1 MSSINRQQIADGVYF
16 SCVRDSRFKTMKL
29 SVNLL
34 VPLSA
39 DTASE
44 YALLADVL
52 TRSCK
57 AYPDFTALSRKLCA
71 LYGADL
77 SVNVSKMGECQ
88 LISLAAA
95 GLDDRYALDD
105 DSIAA
110 ELSSLLCGV
119 IFEPNIVDG
128 AFVPSEV
135 EQERR
140 QLLDTID
147 AEYSEK
153 RVYAI
158 GKLVE
163 LMCGD
168 ERFGIR
174 RYGTVEN
181 IKAATPQSLVQAWK
195 NLLKTAVIEII
206 YIGDTQPDKA
216 VEVFRTT
223 LGAMDRQPAAL
234 HTEIIRE
241 AGEVRR
247 CTEEADV
254 SQAKLVMGFRAGA
267 ALPEETIWAEV
278 LMSAVLGGTA
288 TSKLFCNVRE
298 KQSLCYYCASRYDK
312 RKGILLVD
320 SGVEPQNIEKL
331 ERGIMKEIE
340 DIQNGVISDFEME
353 SAKKALTNVYQSSN
367 DSVSGI
373 EAWVGSQLLTDYLTI
388 EEVVAKTNAVTKE
401 EVVEAAKRLQ
411 LDTVYVLKNK
421 GGEQS

>member
-1 MSSINRQQIADGVYF
+1 MSSINRQQIADGVFF

-163 LMCGD
+163 LMCED
-168 ERFGIR
+168 ERFGIP

-181 IKAATPQSLVQAWK
+181 IKAATPQALVQAWE
-195 NLLKTAVIEII
+195 NLLKTAVARRWARWTDSRRHCTPRSSAKPE
-206 YIGDTQPDKA
+206 
-216 VEVFRTT
+216 RSN
-223 LGAMDRQPAAL
+223 AAL
-234 HTEIIRE
+234 RKRTFPRRSSSWDSEPD
-241 AGEVRR
+241 RR
-247 CTEEADV
+247 CRRR
-254 SQAKLVMGFRAGA
+254 QYGRR
-267 ALPEETIWAEV
+267 
-278 LMSAVLGGTA
+278 
-288 TSKLFCNVRE
+288 C
-298 KQSLCYYCASRYDK
+298 
-312 RKGILLVD
+312 
-320 SGVEPQNIEKL
+320 
-331 ERGIMKEIE
+331 
-340 DIQNGVISDFEME
+340 
-353 SAKKALTNVYQSSN
+353 
-367 DSVSGI
+367 
-373 EAWVGSQLLTDYLTI
+373 
-388 EEVVAKTNAVTKE
+388 
-401 EVVEAAKRLQ
+401 
-411 LDTVYVLKNK
+411 
-421 GGEQS
+421 